1 MHWFQ
6 EDCTKHD
13 LNTGD
18 VLGCAWSSKDSLVK
32 VIPSSSQKLG
42 FLGGSV
48 VKNLPVRQK
57 MQEMLHVWS
66 LAWGDPL
73 EEGLATHSS
82 VLALENPIGKG
93 AWWGIAHSVAQRRT

>member
-1 MHWFQ
+1 M
-6 EDCTKHD
+6 
-13 LNTGD
+13 
-18 VLGCAWSSKDSLVK
+18 LGYAWSSKDNLVK

-57 MQEMLHVWS
+57 TQEMLQVRS

-82 VLALENPIGKG
+82 VLTLENPIGRG
-93 AWWGIAHSVAQRRT
+93 AWWGIFHSVAQRRT